1 VIDDDLGSLLNSRRR
16 AGRAKAISDSRD
28 FVMRF
33 LGEIWSAL
41 CLPFGRWI
49 WAVAEKRSAK

>member
-1 VIDDDLGSLLNSRRR
+1 MIDDDLASLLNYRWR
-16 AGRAKAISDSRD
+16 AGRVKANPDSRD

-41 CLPFGRWI
+41 RLPFGRWI